1 LNALSHDR
9 LASAGIVGIAAWR
22 SEPGL
27 SLASRPDELSVEEPL
42 EIRVTGETLAITMRT
57 PGHDAELAAG

>member
-1 LNALSHDR
+1 MNALSTSR

-27 SLASRPDELSVEEPL
+27 SLVPRPDELSVEEPL
-42 EIRVTGETLAITMRT
+42 EIRVAGETLAVTMRT
-57 PGHDAELAAG
+57 PGHD